1 MQLVPYLNFNGNCA
15 EAFRFYERVLGGKI
29 EVLLTHADSPI
40 AAQVPPEWKDR
51 VLHAR
56 LVVGDQVL
64 LASDAPPEKYAPT
77 RGIYAFA
84 GLDTPEEAE
93 RIFAALAGGGTITM
107 PFGPTFWASAFGMC
121 VDRFGIGWMVNCSL
135 PAEVPAGAA

>member
-29 EVLLTHADSPI
+29 EVLLPHADSPV

>member
-29 EVLLTHADSPI
+29 EVLLTHADSPA

-64 LASDAPPEKYAPT
+64 LASDAPPEKYAPP

-84 GLDTPEEAE
+84 GVDTPEEAE
-93 RIFAALAGGGTITM
+93 RIFAALSTGGTVTM

>member
-1 MQLVPYLNFNGNCA
+1 VQLVPYLNFNGNCA

-29 EVLLTHADSPI
+29 EVLLTHADSPV

>member
-135 PAEVPAGAA
+135 PAEVPARAA

>member
-1 MQLVPYLNFNGNCA
+1 VQLVPYLNFDGNCA
-15 EAFRFYERVLGGKI
+15 EAFRFYEGVLGGKI
-29 EVLLTHADSPI
+29 EVLLTHADSPV

-135 PAEVPAGAA
+135 PAEVPAGVA

>member
-29 EVLLTHADSPI
+29 EVLLTHADSPV

>member
-1 MQLVPYLNFNGNCA
+1 MQGEAARAEVAGGDGAATASPANG
-15 EAFRFYERVLGGKI
+15 RG
-29 EVLLTHADSPI
+29 
-40 AAQVPPEWKDR
+40 
-51 VLHAR
+51 R
-56 LVVGDQVL
+56 LANAVGDQVR

-84 GLDTPEEAE
+84 GVDTPEEAE
-93 RIFAALAGGGTITM
+93 RIFAALSGGGTITM

-135 PAEVPAGAA
+135 PAEVAAGAA

>member
-29 EVLLTHADSPI
+29 EVLLTHADSPV

-84 GLDTPEEAE
+84 GVDTPEEAE

>member
-1 MQLVPYLNFNGNCA
+1 VQLVPYLNFNGNCA

-64 LASDAPPEKYAPT
+64 LASDAPPEKYAPP
-77 RGIYAFA
+77 RGIYAFV
-84 GLDTPEEAE
+84 GVDTPEEAE
-93 RIFAALAGGGTITM
+93 RVFAALSGGGTITM

>member
-1 MQLVPYLNFNGNCA
+1 MQLVPYLNFDGNCA

-29 EVLLTHADSPI
+29 EVLLTHGDSPV
-40 AAQVPPEWKDR
+40 AAQVPPSGR
-51 VLHAR
+51 I
-56 LVVGDQVL
+56 
-64 LASDAPPEKYAPT
+64 ASSTPGSWSATRSSSPPTRRRRSTLPP

-84 GLDTPEEAE
+84 GVETPEEAE
-93 RIFAALAGGGTITM
+93 RIFAALSDRGTITM

>member
-29 EVLLTHADSPI
+29 EVLLTHADSPV

-121 VDRFGIGWMVNCSL
+121 VDRFGIGWMVNIAGE
-135 PAEVPAGAA
+135 PA

>member
-1 MQLVPYLNFNGNCA
+1 MQLVPYLNFDGNCA

-29 EVLLTHADSPI
+29 EVLLTHGDSPV

-51 VLHAR
+51 VLYAR
-56 LVVGDQVL
+56 LTVGDQVL
-64 LASDAPPEKYAPT
+64 LASDAPPEKYAPP

-84 GLDTPEEAE
+84 GVDTPEEAE
-93 RIFAALAGGGTITM
+93 RVFTALSGGGTITM

>member
-29 EVLLTHADSPI
+29 EVLLTHGDSPV

-135 PAEVPAGAA
+135 PAEVPAGVA